1 MNKKAILTLLQIMK
15 TEIGFLPLLI
25 SFWTV
30 LLCSSPT
37 LSAPLQPSVD
47 FKPTPIVDSR
57 GYIDVWQLRRDVAV
71 VEPLMATGD
80 TDSCYSEGD
89 PDDPPLSR
97 KELKA
102 IERAERT
109 CLAEVA
115 SRYRTYRRVFDSFN
129 KAWLPVLLNAARRGD
144 KVAEVILRQCDTT
157 PVIDRHRIESTCD
170 EDPVRRT
177 IAIQRLKE
185 TGFEP
190 AYAQELGEPGGPLG
204 NRDAAQMEAL
214 QMYIFGLLKQ
224 GIFGRIDVSSATNV
238 DPEKNNAAAVR
249 GQVIEAALQEVER
262 AFTFSGN
269 YYVNAK
275 TDEFATLR
283 LNRKPLT
290 PGFMTRGKELLDGG
304 GTASGIRLWRWGL
317 GIEIGRVDEF
327 VGSMEEAEFIKQLRE
342 ILVTSKQNIDRHLKE
357 DPRLGVFILNRV
369 GHHEW
374 VPEGMTSE
382 MDKLRH
388 EWVGQWKLEKVYKGY
403 HPDWTLVSNPPEATR
418 ARIYREGGVTRIAF
432 QSEDPPRAPLQDA
445 VGCQLRYS
453 GGLTF
458 IPSSNPDDSVSE
470 ETVFG
475 YQSAYPNPM
484 LREVYKPLKPTN
496 RYRQVLVQCL
506 EGEWFDNLRT
516 RHLFLAGNTMIE
528 RASERSGMTVRHFR
542 RVDESELPSLNLAQ
556 PAEAA
561 TKQSAWPAT
570 GRVLERLAADEAAA
584 VQRADQARKKMDHL
598 KKAGIAE
605 LIASLHT
612 SRNENL
618 YYDKSAFPPNLKEI
632 ERRKGHVAELVA
644 AYHAEKNDP
653 VFRFN
658 IVMILSHKL
667 KDGTL
672 LPGDKDAIGKCLLD
686 SLRDPSAWVRTEG
699 VWGLRFTDDS
709 KYLDAVKALEKDPD
723 PYVQSEASTT
733 ESQLQFRSPR
743 SK

>member
-1 MNKKAILTLLQIMK
+1 MNTMTQAPIASLRHVAVLARIICSCL
-15 TEIGFLPLLI
+15 FLSGS
-25 SFWTV
+25 SFA
-30 LLCSSPT
+30 
-37 LSAPLQPSVD
+37 LSQPLQLINGFRP
-47 FKPTPIVDSR
+47 KPAVDSR
-57 GYIDVWQLRRDVAV
+57 GFIDVWQLRRDVAAI
-71 VEPLMATGD
+71 EPLIAYED

-89 PDDPPLSR
+89 PDSP
-97 KELKA
+97 ELTEQEVKDTER
-102 IERAERT
+102 IERECVARAEREY
-109 CLAEVA
+109 AA
-115 SRYRTYRRVFDSFN
+115 YRRVFDSFN
-129 KAWLPVLLNAARRGD
+129 KAWLPALVNAARRGD

-157 PVIDRHRIESTCD
+157 PVIDRRRIESTCD
-170 EDPVRRT
+170 EDPARRA
-177 IAIQRLKE
+177 IAIQRLQK

-190 AYAQELGEPGGPLG
+190 AYAQELGAPPGGPLG
-204 NRDAAQMEAL
+204 SRDAAQMEAL
-214 QMYIFGLLKQ
+214 QMYLFGLLKQ

-249 GQVIEAALQEVER
+249 GEVIEAALQEVER

-290 PGFMTRGKELLDGG
+290 PGFMTRGKELLDGD
-304 GTASGIRLWRWGL
+304 GTASGVRLWRWGL

-342 ILVTSKQNIDRHLKE
+342 ILVTSKRNIDRHLKE
-357 DPRLGVFILNRV
+357 DPRWGVFVLSRV

-382 MDKLRH
+382 TDKLGH
-388 EWVGQWKLEKVYKGY
+388 EWVGQWKLEKVFKGY

-458 IPSSNPDDSVSE
+458 IPSSNSDDSVST

-475 YQSAYPNPM
+475 YEGAYPIPM

-496 RYRQVLVQCL
+496 RYRQVLVQCP

-528 RASERSGMTVRHFR
+528 RASEGRGMTVRHFR
-542 RVDESELPSLNLAQ
+542 RVDESESPSLNLAQ

-561 TKQSAWPAT
+561 TKQSPESAT

-584 VQRADQARKKMDHL
+584 VHRADQARKKMDRL
-598 KKAGIAE
+598 EKAGIAE
-605 LIASLHT
+605 LIASLRT

-632 ERRKGHVAELVA
+632 ERRKGHVAELAA

-667 KDGTL
+667 EDGTL
-672 LPGDKDAIGKCLLD
+672 LPGERDAIGKCLLD
-686 SLRDPSAWVRTEG
+686 SLRDPSAWVRTEA

-733 ESQLQFRSPR
+733 ASQIQFRSPR